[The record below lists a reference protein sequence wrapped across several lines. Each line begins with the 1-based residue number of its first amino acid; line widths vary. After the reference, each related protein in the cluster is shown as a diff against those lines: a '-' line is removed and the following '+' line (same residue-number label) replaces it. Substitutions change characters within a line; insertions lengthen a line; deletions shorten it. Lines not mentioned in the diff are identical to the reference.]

1 MAMVR
6 GGDIR
11 QLTIDGRE
19 YSPAPQ
25 SSVTLVRSGFTN
37 TSAPTG
43 NGGMHTTQS
52 RKLGGFSGL
61 TISID
66 PDTQD
71 VANLQAVADN
81 WRATPVTITLATG
94 ETWIGELQVEGDVSY
109 NGRGGTVSISMRG
122 VQFAPV

>member
-1 MAMVR
+1 MATVR

-25 SSVTLVRSGFTN
+25 SSVTLIRSGFTN
-37 TSAPTG
+37 TNAPTG
-43 NGGMHTTQS
+43 NGGMHTTQT
-52 RKLGGFSGL
+52 RKLGGFNGL

-66 PDTQD
+66 PEAQD
-71 VANLQAVADN
+71 FGALQTVAD
-81 WRATPVTITLATG
+81 RGTTTPVTLTLATG
-94 ETWIGELQVEGDVSY
+94 ETWMGELQVEGDISY
-109 NGRGGTVSISMRG
+109 DGRGGTLGISMRG